1 MIPNKELRRRLVEK
15 GHEIKSG
22 HFGSSLSCLDSIKY
36 LYDNVLKKE
45 DIFILSKG
53 HGDMALYAVLESKGY
68 DVPWTPHLDLNEGR
82 GIYATTGSLGH
93 GLPIGLG
100 RAFAK
105 KIKGDKGII
114 YVMTGD
120 GEMEE
125 GSNWEALTLA
135 NAFNIDNLT
144 VLIDWNKYQATGD
157 VSSVGGFNASSLY
170 NRLNAFGCNTH
181 IIEGHDNNDLSKLK
195 ELERGLNAVILNTIK
210 GKGVECLEKSHAHG
224 YSWTEEDR
232 LKSLEDLK

>member
-15 GHEIKSG
+15 GHEIRSG

-36 LYDNVLKKE
+36 LYDYVLKKD

-68 DVPWTPHLDLNEGR
+68 NVPWTPHLNLNEKE

-100 RAFAK
+100 RAFGK
-105 KIKGDKGII
+105 KINGEDGTV

-120 GEMEE
+120 GEMQE

-135 NAFNIDNLT
+135 NALNIDNL
-144 VLIDWNKYQATGD
+144 VLLVDWNKYQATGD
-157 VSSVGGFNASSLY
+157 VSSVGGLDAFSLY
-170 NRLNAFGCNTH
+170 RRLDSFGFNTQ
-181 IIEGHDNNDLSKLK
+181 IINGHDDKDLSKLK
-195 ELERGLNAVILNTIK
+195 KLEKGLNAIILNTVK
-210 GKGVECLEKSHAHG
+210 GKGVECLEKNHAHG